1 MIKKV
6 TFTKMHGLGNDYI
19 YLDCTKEELEFP
31 AENSIAWSR
40 YHLGIGS
47 DGLILIEKSDI
58 ADIKMRMFNAD
69 GSEGEMCGNASR
81 CIGKLCY
88 EAGICKKEQIK
99 METLAGII
107 ILNLHFAK
115 DKEGNKFVPSVEV
128 DMGQPST
135 ENIAFKDGKAIEM
148 LDDEIV
154 IDGQIYR
161 GTTVSMGNPH
171 LIIFVD
177 DINKIELEKIG
188 PKFEN
193 HPYFPERINTEFAQ
207 ILENGQIRMRVWERG
222 SGITQACGTG
232 ACATAVAAALTGRSK
247 RQSEII
253 MDGGT
258 LKINWDKKTQH
269 VMMDG
274 PAIIAFTGEIETVK

>member
-1 MIKKV
+1 
-6 TFTKMHGLGNDYI
+6 MHGLGNDYI
-19 YLDCTKEELEFP
+19 YVDCTKEKLEFP

-40 YHLGIGS
+40 YHFGIGS
-47 DGLILIEKSDI
+47 DGLILIEQSDI

-88 EAGICKKEQIK
+88 ETGICMKEQIK

-107 ILNLHFAK
+107 VLNLRFAE
-115 DKEGNKFVPSVEV
+115 DKEGNRYVPSVEV
-128 DMGQPST
+128 DMGKPST
-135 ENIAFKDGKAIEM
+135 KDVAFKDGKTIEL
-148 LDDEIV
+148 LDEEIV
-154 IDGQIYR
+154 IDGQTYK

-171 LIIFVD
+171 FVIFVD
-177 DINKIELEKIG
+177 DIKKIELEKIG
-188 PKFEN
+188 PKFEH
-193 HPYFPERINTEFAQ
+193 HPYFPLRTNTEFAQ

-222 SGITQACGTG
+222 SGITLACGTG
-232 ACATAVAAALTGRSK
+232 ACATAVAAVLTGRSK
-247 RQSEII
+247 RQSKII

-258 LKINWDKKTQH
+258 LKINWDEKTQH

-274 PAIIAFTGEIETVK
+274 PATIAFTGEIETIK